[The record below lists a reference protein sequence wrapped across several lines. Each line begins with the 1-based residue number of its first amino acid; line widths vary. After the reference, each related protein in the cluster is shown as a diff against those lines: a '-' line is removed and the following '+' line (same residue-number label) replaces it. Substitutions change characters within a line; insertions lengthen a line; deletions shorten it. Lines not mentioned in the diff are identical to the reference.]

1 MSCNVCWN
9 ELTVGQVKLD
19 CSHTYCISCFV
30 AWTARANTCPTCRA
44 AYTDKPIAEPK
55 QSRDIDEIWASL
67 RTSCHAPGYFS
78 QLAANLEGQTQEV
91 QAKILERATKDNV
104 RAALGLS

>member
-1 MSCNVCWN
+1 M
-9 ELTVGQVKLD
+9 
-19 CSHTYCISCFV
+19 
-30 AWTARANTCPTCRA
+30 
-44 AYTDKPIAEPK
+44 PK